1 MRLTAQAHMSAMKQ
15 SVINTDS
22 ILRDKR
28 VRSKLELGG
37 QMNVEEVKMNRGLLR
52 EITQKK
58 KDFDA

>member
-1 MRLTAQAHMSAMKQ
+1 MSAMKQ